1 MIYIVPVEE
10 FIILSNSGK
19 KIEADPELYSTFR
32 DQFFFDRF
40 IKTLPKKVRN
50 SDLRLDKSKKFT
62 WFNEVNDVYNLI
74 DKFNRNRKKTINYQ
88 GSFYTYK
95 FKEFNWCA
103 IELIKFDSEEECM
116 QFFGKDNK
124 LWKTLHVLLPFTKGV
139 QNV

>member
-1 MIYIVPVEE
+1 MLYIVPVEE
-10 FIILSNSGK
+10 FIILSNPGK
-19 KIEADPELYSTFR
+19 KIEADPELYSIFR

-40 IKTLPKKVRN
+40 IKTLPKRVRN
-50 SDLRLDKSKKFT
+50 SDLRLDDSKKYT
-62 WFNEVNDVYNLI
+62 WYNEVNDVYKLI
-74 DKFNRNRKKTINYQ
+74 DKFNRKRKKIINYQ
-88 GSFYTYK
+88 GIFYTYK

-103 IELIKFDSEEECM
+103 IELIKFDSEQECM